1 MDAVPGPLVNCLG
14 RTKRLHS
21 EIPGCL
27 IPRCIVRLQMTKT
40 PAAGVPARAMGFERD
55 QRMRDLSM
63 RIQQQDLQIR
73 LNNQR

>member
-1 MDAVPGPLVNCLG
+1 
-14 RTKRLHS
+14 
-21 EIPGCL
+21 
-27 IPRCIVRLQMTKT
+27 MTKT